1 MKNNNTFSI
10 AHFLMIGLIGGGIFL
25 FLNILKLSDKRQ
37 EYENDKAIL
46 GGIKYGLFSVHE
58 WKEKVQ
64 VVLYK
69 KIDEFELNDENRGEI
84 NQKIEQMLYWALD
97 EVEKILKARANESWI
112 GIFQSLIASFALD
125 IQDLRQRVP
134 ELASQAL
141 AQLGNDDTMMDLKKF
156 LKSKLSDYLDKTVG
170 KANNEVFMETLK
182 KYDCPD
188 RDAVTCIHTLEKTV
202 KDLEHDVW
210 LKSIYLILCT
220 AGIFGIYFL
229 ANAKNKLSFY
239 CMIASSS
246 ILLLAGILTPM
257 IDLDARIKQ
266 IKFILMGEPIVFD
279 EQMLF
284 YQSKSIIDV
293 FLVMI
298 QNGQLESIFISVLIL
313 LFSVVFPLIKLGCSA
328 AIVNNPD
335 NERNGLVR
343 FFVFKSSKWS
353 MADVIVVAI
362 FMSFI
367 GFQGIINVQL
377 AKLSALNDKVQ
388 VITTNETQLQAGFMV
403 FTFFCLASILFS
415 SILSKET
422 TNSLVE

>member
-1 MKNNNTFSI
+1 MKNNNSFSI
-10 AHFLMIGLIGGGIFL
+10 ANLLMIGLIAVGIF
-25 FLNILKLSDKRQ
+25 FFMDILKLSDKRQ
-37 EYENDKAIL
+37 ELENDKAIL
-46 GGIKYGLFSVHE
+46 GSIKYGLFSVHE
-58 WKEKVQ
+58 WKDKVQ

-69 KIDEFELNDENRGEI
+69 KIDEFQLTDDNRGEI

-97 EVEKILKARANESWI
+97 EVERILRARANESWI
-112 GIFQSLIASFALD
+112 GIFQSLVASFAID
-125 IQDLRQRVP
+125 IQDLKNRVP
-134 ELASQAL
+134 ELARQAL
-141 AQLGNDDTMMDLKKF
+141 AQLGNDATMMDLKTF
-156 LKSKLSDYLDKTVG
+156 LKHKLTDYLDKTVG
-170 KANNEVFMETLK
+170 KANNETFNATLQ
-182 KYDCPD
+182 KYDCPPKG
-188 RDAVTCIHTLEKTV
+188 AVTCIHALEKKV
-202 KDLEHDVW
+202 KDLEHGIW
-210 LKSIYLILCT
+210 RESIYLILCT

-239 CMIASSS
+239 CIIASSS

-266 IKFILMGEPIVFD
+266 IKFLLMGEPIVFD

-298 QNGQLESIFISVLIL
+298 KNGQMESIFISVLIL

-328 AIVNNPD
+328 AIVHNSD
-335 NERNGLVR
+335 NGRSGLVR

-367 GFQGIINVQL
+367 GFKGIINAQL
-377 AKLSALNDKVQ
+377 AKLSGLYSNVE
-388 VITTNETQLQAGFMV
+388 VMTTNETQLQAGFMV

-422 TNSLVE
+422 TNLN